1 MGQITD
7 SIKEKNY
14 KKVYLIY
21 GDEAYLRNYYKNA
34 LKSDLTTPGDNLNYS
49 YFEGTGTDASELAGL
64 LDTMPF
70 MAEYRVIIAENTGFF
85 AKAGSESDEDSESEK
100 ASGKFGSLINS
111 FSGDGDVNSIL
122 IFVEEKVDKRSKLF
136 KAVSK
141 AGFAE
146 EFKII
151 DDENQLARW
160 CMNYLKANNTKISP
174 DAAMYFVSEVG
185 HEMTMLKNEL
195 DKLISYTLEKS
206 EISINDI
213 DAVSTH
219 QINGKIFDMITAI
232 GNHRQKEA
240 LRLYYDLLAL
250 RESPFAILALLSR
263 QYTQMLTV
271 KDCMIKNYSVQRI
284 AEKTGLRD
292 WVVKRLADS
301 VRKFSMED
309 LKKCLEACAQAD
321 EDVKSGNLTDIL
333 SVEVLIVSCSS

>member
-7 SIKEKNY
+7 SLKEKDY
-14 KKVYLIY
+14 KRIYLIY
-21 GDEAYLRNYYKNA
+21 GDEAYLRNYYKTA
-34 LKSDLTTPGDNLNYS
+34 LKTALTAPGDNLNFS
-49 YFEGTGTDASELAGL
+49 YFEGSLTDPNELAGL

-85 AKAGSESDEDSESEK
+85 AKAGAESDGDEDTEK
-100 ASGKFGSLINS
+100 ASGKFGTLIDTINS
-111 FSGDGDVNSIL
+111 QSETPSIL
-122 IFVEEKVDKRSKLF
+122 IFAEEKVDKRSKLF

-141 AGFAE
+141 AGLTE

-160 CMNYLKANNTKISP
+160 CINYLKSLDTRISP

-185 HEMTMLKNEL
+185 HEMTLLKNEL
-195 DKLISYTLEKS
+195 DKLASYALDKK
-206 EISINDI
+206 EINVNDI
-213 DAVSTH
+213 DALSTH
-219 QINGKIFDMITAI
+219 QITGKIFDMIAAI

-240 LRLYYDLLAL
+240 LKLYYDLLAL

-271 KDCMIKNYSVQRI
+271 KDCMIKNYSLQRI
-284 AEKTGLRD
+284 AEKTGLKD
-292 WVVKRLADS
+292 WVVRRLQDS
-301 VRKFSMED
+301 VRKFTMDD

-321 EDVKSGNLTDIL
+321 EDIKAGNLTDIL

>member
-7 SIKEKNY
+7 SLKEKDY
-14 KKVYLIY
+14 KRIYLIY
-21 GDEAYLRNYYKNA
+21 GDEAYLRNYYKTA
-34 LKSDLTTPGDNLNYS
+34 LKTALTAPGDNLNFS
-49 YFEGTGTDASELAGL
+49 YFEGSLTDPNELAGL

-85 AKAGSESDEDSESEK
+85 AKAGAESDGDEDTEK
-100 ASGKFGSLINS
+100 ASGKFGTLIDTINS
-111 FSGDGDVNSIL
+111 QSETPSIL
-122 IFVEEKVDKRSKLF
+122 IFAEEKVDKRSKLF

-141 AGFAE
+141 AGLTE

-160 CMNYLKANNTKISP
+160 CINYLKSLDTRISP

-185 HEMTMLKNEL
+185 HEMTLLKNEL
-195 DKLISYTLEKS
+195 DKLASYALDKK
-206 EISINDI
+206 EITVNDI
-213 DAVSTH
+213 DALSTH
-219 QINGKIFDMITAI
+219 QITGKIFDMIAAI

-240 LRLYYDLLAL
+240 LKLYYDLLAL

-271 KDCMIKNYSVQRI
+271 KDCMIKNYSLQRI
-284 AEKTGLRD
+284 AEKTGLKD
-292 WVVKRLADS
+292 WVVRRLQDS
-301 VRKFSMED
+301 VRKFTMDD

-321 EDVKSGNLTDIL
+321 EDIKAGNLTDIL